1 LVNLLRTTS
10 TRRLIAGSALTIAIV
25 VGGVAAAMAAGGGGT
40 PPPAKPLDAAIHDS
54 LAAPKPTAI
63 TARVHFTNNLISTGA
78 LPTGSP
84 LLTGADG
91 RLWLSGDRM
100 RLELQSNAGDA
111 QISVAGGV
119 ITVYD
124 ASSNTVYTA
133 KVGTN
138 QATADSTA
146 PSDHGV
152 PTTTEI
158 SSALTQL
165 AQQATLSGAQ
175 PTTQAGQGVYKVS
188 ITPKHDA
195 GLLGQAEIAWDA
207 SNGIPLHI
215 SLSAAGNSSPVL
227 ALDVTDISYGTVDQS
242 ALDITPPASA
252 KVVDLGPLTHSAA
265 GGSSGQTETTGL
277 APVQAAVPFT
287 LAAPDTLVGLPR
299 TDVRLISDGKQPAA
313 LVTYGQSLGAIAVIE
328 RATPTAGDTSN
339 PLSGL
344 PAVSI
349 GGATGHELPTALGT
363 LVTVERGGVSYTLVG
378 SLPPNAAEAA
388 LRAVLA

>member
-1 LVNLLRTTS
+1 
-10 TRRLIAGSALTIAIV
+10 
-25 VGGVAAAMAAGGGGT
+25 
-40 PPPAKPLDAAIHDS
+40 
-54 LAAPKPTAI
+54 
-63 TARVHFTNNLISTGA
+63 
-78 LPTGSP
+78 
-84 LLTGADG
+84 
-91 RLWLSGDRM
+91 
-100 RLELQSNAGDA
+100 
-111 QISVAGGV
+111 V

-165 AQQATLSGAQ
+165 AQQATLSGAE
-175 PTTQAGQGVYKVS
+175 PTTQAGQGAYKVS